1 MSNILIRII
10 ISVLAGLAMIV
21 HLTKWH
27 DVQFSWEVLTL
38 LLIAA
43 LPWLPAFVESFKLGK
58 DSLEVKLREVE
69 KKADAAIDA
78 SLRGTVKNPNAATTD
93 AENLKIINNDDP
105 QKGRWGDSPSNNGRL
120 LSARI
125 EKIPDEDYFRR
136 VILRVESTDAAKPLS
151 GKVKFHLHPTFNK
164 PDFDIPVVNG
174 VAETSLV
181 SYGVFTIGAETEG
194 DTTKLELDLASL
206 NDGKDQF
213 FNR

>member
-10 ISVLAGLAMIV
+10 ISVLAVFAMIV
-21 HLTKWH
+21 HLTKWR
-27 DVQFSWEVLTL
+27 DVQFSWEALAL

-78 SLRGTVKNPNAATTD
+78 SLRGTVKNPTAASVNA
-93 AENLKIINNDDP
+93 EELKIINNADR
-105 QKGRWGDSPSNNGRL
+105 QKGLWGGSPSNNSRL
-120 LSARI
+120 LSAFI
-125 EKIPDEDYFRR
+125 EKIPGEDYFRR
-136 VILRVESTDAAKPLS
+136 VVLQVESTNAAKPLS
-151 GKVKFHLHPTFNK
+151 GKVTFHLHQTFNT
-164 PDFDIPVVNG
+164 PDFDVPVVNG

-181 SYGVFTIGAETEG
+181 SYGVFTVGAEADNG
-194 DTTKLELDLASL
+194 ATKLELDLASL